1 VATLLKGKEV
11 ADCISGQLLT
21 KISELKNKG
30 INPTLAIIRVGEK
43 QSDLSYEKGAVNR
56 CAKLGI
62 EVQHFNLAETC
73 TMTELLA
80 TIETVNKDDKI
91 HGCLMFR
98 PLPKTLDEKAAC
110 AALAP
115 EKDVDC
121 ITEQSL
127 AGIFTGNAVGYP
139 PCTAQACIEILEH
152 YGYEIK
158 GKRVTVVGR
167 SLVIGKPVAMML
179 LSKNATLTIC
189 HSHTKNIEESWRD
202 ADIIIL
208 AVGKPKMV
216 KAKGINSKQVIID
229 VGINVDEEGKLCG
242 DADFSAIEPIA
253 GAITP
258 VPGGVGAVTTSV
270 LAKHVVMAAEKIMEA
285 RK

>member
-1 VATLLKGKEV
+1 MAILLKGKEV
-11 ADCISGQLLT
+11 ADCISKQILT
-21 KISELKNKG
+21 KIAELKNKG

-56 CAKLGI
+56 CSKLGI
-62 EVQHFNLAETC
+62 EVWHFNLADTC

-110 AALAP
+110 AALDS

-152 YGYEIK
+152 YGYAIA
-158 GKRVTVVGR
+158 GKRVTIVGR

-208 AVGKPKMV
+208 AVGKAKMV
-216 KAKGINSKQVIID
+216 KAKCINSKQVIID
-229 VGINVDEEGKLCG
+229 VGINVDKDGKMCG
-242 DADFSAIEPIA
+242 DADFSALEPIA
-253 GAITP
+253 EAITP

-270 LAKHVVMAAEKIMEA
+270 LAKHVVMAAEKSMEA